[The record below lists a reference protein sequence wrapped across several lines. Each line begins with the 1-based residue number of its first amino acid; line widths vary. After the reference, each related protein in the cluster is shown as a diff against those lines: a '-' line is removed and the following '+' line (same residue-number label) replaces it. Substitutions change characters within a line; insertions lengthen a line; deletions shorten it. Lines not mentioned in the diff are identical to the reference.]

1 MQTSLFD
8 NPSLLQQSST
18 KSYTISEEKI
28 TQPLTQILEEI
39 TPKPTTQT
47 VKPKNNTQSI
57 KQSLNQLFPEQQY
70 DEKKSKKA
78 KEILG
83 KTANKLT
90 DMQLHSAT
98 AEVQYLAESWMD
110 NFEREIFGGLTL
122 QE

>member
-28 TQPLTQILEEI
+28 IQPLTQILEEI

-57 KQSLNQLFPEQQY
+57 KQSLDQLFPEQQY
-70 DEKKSKKA
+70 DEKSLRKQRKYWARLQINLQICNCIAPPLKCNTLLKA
-78 KEILG
+78 GWIILNG
-83 KTANKLT
+83 KFLEA
-90 DMQLHSAT
+90 
-98 AEVQYLAESWMD
+98 
-110 NFEREIFGGLTL
+110 
-122 QE
+122 